1 MDCGDGKRGW
11 LSHREGQKGAS
22 PNKEK
27 PQIGRRDIQCNTEI
41 IVGRDGVVQM
51 GRVGFLRGRDGK
63 IRVEDL
69 VDEGGVHEARW
80 V

>member
-27 PQIGRRDIQCNTEI
+27 PQIGRRDIQCNTGI
-41 IVGRDGVVQM
+41 GVNST
-51 GRVGFLRGRDGK
+51 GFLAAK
-63 IRVEDL
+63 FISWL
-69 VDEGGVHEARW
+69 VFWFMLKVMFVIGSAVDRLCG
-80 V
+80 